1 MRVASHTIQ
10 RAFLR
15 TAIVAIVPAW
25 EDEVREFALGEIS
38 RVGMELVAPI
48 VRQWCG
54 DWRRSGLGSG
64 STSGADLVFEV
75 DLAGVEGVFDECVE
89 VVRDVCA
96 VVAESVESFACGG
109 DDGFDAAG
117 VVGEVVFD
125 GLLVLFPFGCKV
137 GVRVALR
144 RG

>member
-10 RAFLR
+10 RASLR
-15 TAIVAIVPAW
+15 TAIVAILPAW
-25 EDEVREFALGEIS
+25 EDEVRELALGEIP

-48 VRQWCG
+48 VWQWRR
-54 DWRRSGLGSG
+54 DWRLSGLGWG
-64 STSGADLVFEV
+64 STSGVDLVVEV
-75 DLAGVEGVFDECVE
+75 LLAGLEFVFDECIE

-109 DDGFDAAG
+109 DDVSDAVG

-125 GLLVLFPFGCKV
+125 RFLVIVPFACKI
-137 GVRVALR
+137 GVRVALCR
-144 RG
+144 D

>member
-15 TAIVAIVPAW
+15 TTIVAILPAW
-25 EDEVREFALGEIS
+25 EDEVREFALGEIPS
-38 RVGMELVAPI
+38 VGMELVAPI

-54 DWRRSGLGSG
+54 DWRLSGLGG
-64 STSGADLVFEV
+64 STSGADLVVEV
-75 DLAGVEGVFDECVE
+75 DLAGVEAVFDECAE

-109 DDGFDAAG
+109 DDVFDAAG

-125 GLLVLFPFGCKV
+125 GLLVLVPFGCKV
-137 GVRVALR
+137 GARVALC